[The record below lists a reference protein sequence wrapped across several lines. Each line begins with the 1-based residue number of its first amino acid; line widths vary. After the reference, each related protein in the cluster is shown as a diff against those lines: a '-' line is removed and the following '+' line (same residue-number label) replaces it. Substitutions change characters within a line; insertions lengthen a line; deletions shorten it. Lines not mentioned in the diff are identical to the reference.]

1 MESAIYP
8 LLAVSDQVWITAIG
22 AAATVLG
29 SWIAAKYA
37 VQKGTAATNL
47 KIDDVAEKVEVVRH
61 ATNSLTE
68 QLVAKT
74 EAEALSRGGVEERR
88 RADALVAAAHG
99 QVTHSSGTHEI
110 EGTIELTEL
119 TPRETKKES

>member
-8 LLAVSDQVWITAIG
+8 LLAEAGDFPWDKLISVAG
-22 AAATVLG
+22 GVLMA
-29 SWIAAKYA
+29 WIAYKQIQLGIK
-37 VQKGTAATNL
+37 VG
-47 KIDDVAEKVEVVRH
+47 DVAEKVEVVRH